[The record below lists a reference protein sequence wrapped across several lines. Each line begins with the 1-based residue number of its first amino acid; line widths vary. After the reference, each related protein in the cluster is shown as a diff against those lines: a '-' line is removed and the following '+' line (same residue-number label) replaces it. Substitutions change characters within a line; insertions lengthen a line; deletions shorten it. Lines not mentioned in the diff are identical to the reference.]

1 MPGVADRGAW
11 SGVAAGWIL
20 VLSACSPV
28 DPPLPSPAERL
39 EASTAPDPARAVGPS
54 EEGALD
60 SGEPGSLVRFDS
72 APPPAGLDSL
82 QAGDIIFHVSRS
94 AQSKAIQL
102 ATRSPYS
109 HIGIV
114 ESGADGWVVLEAV
127 EPVKRTPLGEWI
139 ARGVDGRFVV
149 KRLKDASERLTPD
162 AAIRLRTA
170 GARFIG
176 KHYDAAFGW
185 SDDRIYCSE
194 LVYKVYHEVFDI
206 EVGPIQRLR
215 EFDLGNPVV
224 KRKLVERYGQRIPL
238 DEPVVSPAGIF
249 DSPTLT
255 TVLER

>member
-28 DPPLPSPAERL
+28 DPPLPEVERL
-39 EASTAPDPARAVGPS
+39 ETSAGPEAARAQAGVPD
-54 EEGALD
+54 A
-60 SGEPGSLVRFDS
+60 GEPGSLVRFDS

-127 EPVKRTPLGEWI
+127 EPVKRTPIGEWI

-194 LVYKVYHEVFDI
+194 LVYKVYHEVFNI